1 MTKVSFYPNLSHSIT
16 VPNGLSLG
24 MNQQIINTMFI
35 NKDQA
40 IRQNILN
47 ELENETQLKDH
58 QSLITV
64 YVQNGIATLE
74 GFADSYTAKVLA
86 CTTASHVS
94 GVVEV
99 QEHINVEYPDKRL
112 QVEIDWTSGKM
123 AVNS

>member
-1 MTKVSFYPNLSHSIT
+1 
-16 VPNGLSLG
+16 
-24 MNQQIINTMFI
+24 MFI